1 VHRPTL
7 PRSNRPQ
14 ASTPAP
20 ISVNEGSALVAA
32 FIRILVTTALALSG
46 LTAVAVAAAPTAGAS
61 ACTYQVIE
69 EAQVRETPSINS
81 VVRKTKPVG
90 SIVGG
95 PLPCYGQWGTDG
107 RLWIAVDCTCA
118 TDGIGWIIAYKLY
131 KLTPV

>member
-1 VHRPTL
+1 M
-7 PRSNRPQ
+7 
-14 ASTPAP
+14 
-20 ISVNEGSALVAA
+20 AA
-32 FIRILVTTALALSG
+32 KFIRILVTTALTFSALTVG
-46 LTAVAVAAAPTAGAS
+46 VMVGAPTAGAS

-95 PLPCYGQWGTDG
+95 PLPCHGQWGTDG
-107 RLWIAVDCTCA
+107 RLWIEVDCTCA
-118 TDGIGWIIAYKLY
+118 TDNIGWIIAYKLY